1 MITVTPYVMNY
12 EWRLEQEERQSN
24 EKKGKQEER
33 QSNEK
38 KGKDF
43 LRQYGRITENVVCGK
58 IYEWISSGLIA
69 QPEYFINPEK
79 YFWVDRAYLRLL
91 GTDLSFRLGII
102 NRGSWDVLYP
112 QRLTEEEKKAVDQ
125 LYGANHPLANPNE
138 ALRAI
143 YDYLSSIETKPY
155 YKALMEFKWRTGL
168 LSFPLFD
175 IKEKIKKI
183 DGKLVECVWD
193 DKRSAWIPYRILTS
207 EVVEEEVKAERDRLQ
222 QMYKCKPVEYKP
234 IADELKKRLG
244 KGLWDSHE
252 EKTLNR
258 ENFQASFLWGHVEY
272 GLPISGQLNVY
283 YDTSK
288 EPYVRSKPHQKPELS
303 PEGRES
309 LHLLTGGD
317 IKRLDDIAELVARIY
332 MPEKPSHWIWVAC
345 SSDEQSNTAKGIE
358 GFIQWLQA
366 VTADNIGG
374 AAYIKDSKERS
385 RRLAGDQA
393 LRRLFQVNR
402 NGEDIKKQNQSWL
415 KRFINGEEVGYLD
428 DPYQKEQP
436 LFGKSVLM
444 YCTRKYNKAD
454 FSNLPHRIIE
464 IPQGWTASNWSVG
477 DFEWVQTCL
486 LCHGL
491 HIVQGKNTKQEENTM
506 TKDDVI
512 RKFVMEFCEDRPGSW
527 IIRKHFCTRLAEY
540 GMTCFPEASIEN
552 KTTKLGAYVDELL
565 CWEHEKIRCENNSL
579 GYMNKY
585 LDEAR
590 LDEALHQAEESRAEE
605 ETAVA
610 FNQYIDS
617 FADLIRIEK

>member
-24 EKKGKQEER
+24 EKKGK
-33 QSNEK
+33 N
-38 KGKDF
+38 F
-43 LRQYGRITENVVCGK
+43 LRQYGRITENVDCGK

-79 YFWVDRAYLRLL
+79 YFWVDGAYLRLL

-143 YDYLSSIETKPY
+143 YDYLSSIETTPY

-207 EVVEEEVKAERDRLQ
+207 EVVEEEVKAERDRIRQ
-222 QMYKCKPVEYKP
+222 VCECKSVG
-234 IADELKKRLG
+234 DELKKRLS
-244 KGLWDSHE
+244 KGLLDSHE
-252 EKTLNR
+252 EETEDR
-258 ENFQASFLWGHVEY
+258 ENFQASFPWGSVNY
-272 GLPISGQLNVY
+272 SIPISGQLDVH
-283 YDTSK
+283 YDTDK
-288 EPYVRSKPHQKPELS
+288 EPYVRSKPHPKPELS
-303 PEGRES
+303 PKGRES
-309 LHLLTGGD
+309 LRKLTDGD
-317 IKRLDDIAELVARIY
+317 IKHLDDIAELLARIY
-332 MPEKPSHWIWVAC
+332 MPEEPSNWVWVIC
-345 SSDEQSNTAKGIE
+345 PSDGQANATKEIE
-358 GFIQWLQA
+358 EFIQWLQA
-366 VTADNIGG
+366 VTADNVGG

-393 LRRLFQVNR
+393 LKRLFQVNR

-415 KRFINGEEVGYLD
+415 NRFIKGEKVAYLD
-428 DPYQKEQP
+428 DPYQKEQS

-444 YCTRKYNKAD
+444 YCTGKFSEAD
-454 FSNLPHRIIE
+454 FMNLPHRIIE
-464 IPQGWTASNWSVG
+464 IPQGWTVSHWAAG
-477 DFEWVQTCL
+477 DYEWVQTCL

-491 HIVQGKNTKQEENTM
+491 HIIRKENAKQEKNTIT
-506 TKDDVI
+506 TDDVI
-512 RKFVMEFCEDRPGSW
+512 RKFVREFCEDRPDSW
-527 IIRKHFCTRLAEY
+527 INRKNFCERLAEY
-540 GMTCFPEASIEN
+540 GKAFFPEAGIKNEP
-552 KTTKLGAYVDELL
+552 TKLGSHVDELL
-565 CWEHEKIRCENNSL
+565 VWESKEIRKDKNRK
-579 GYMNKY
+579 GYEGKY
-585 LDEAR
+585 LDETR
-590 LDEALHQAEESRAEE
+590 LDEALHQAEELRAEE
-605 ETAVA
+605 ETSVD
-610 FNQYIDS
+610 FDQYIDS
-617 FADLIRIEK
+617 FSNLIRIER